1 MNVRLNEDFMLSLES
16 NTTGYVW
23 EAIFDSTFLDLKKDF
38 KASDEKSVGAGGMEI
53 FTFLPIKAE
62 RRRSLWSA
70 EGMEAA
76 LEEDQFRSRSQNEIQ
91 SEGMA
96 LKAAE

>member
-1 MNVRLNEDFMLSLES
+1 MLSLES
-16 NTTGYVW
+16 NPTTGYVW
-23 EAIFDSTFLDLKKDF
+23 EAIFDSAFLDLKKRILRHLM
-38 KASDEKSVGAGGMEI
+38 KNRSVLVEWRYSPS
-53 FTFLPIKAE
+53 FRSRRE

-70 EGMEAA
+70 RGHGRAA
-76 LEEDQFRSRSQNEIQ
+76 PWRRDQFRSRSQNEIQ